1 MMLETT
7 SMVQTH
13 DPFNSLSLADL
24 RKRKSEKWT
33 TYPEDVLPAFV
44 AEMDF
49 PLATPITQVLLEAVA
64 HGDTGYA
71 SAGELPAA
79 FAEFASA
86 WFDWAVDPA
95 RVFVVPDVIVGVAE
109 VLSLV
114 TEPGSGV
121 VVDAPTYPPFF
132 TALPEYDRKVVNVPL
147 LRTPRGWDLNLDAL
161 EDAFK
166 AGAQAYLLCNPHNPT
181 GRVFGRADLQRV
193 AALAARHGVAVVSD
207 ENHAPLTLA
216 GATHTPFV
224 SLDEDVVTNS
234 VTVISAAKAFN
245 LAGLKCAVVVAG
257 SDEMRRRLTKLPR
270 ALPFRASHFGV
281 LAAIAAYS
289 QGQQWLHGLNAHLDR
304 NRMLL
309 ARLLA
314 AQLPAIRYIPPEA
327 SYLAWLDC
335 NDLGLGRDPAAHFLE
350 HGRVALTGGLHFGPT
365 GDGFAR
371 LNIGTSSALL
381 TEAVAR
387 MAASLA

>member
-1 MMLETT
+1 
-7 SMVQTH
+7 MVEAR
-13 DPFNSLSLADL
+13 DPFNSLSLAEL
-24 RKRKSEKWT
+24 RTRTSEKWA

-49 PLATPITQVLLEAVA
+49 PLADPIKHVLLEAVE

-71 SAGELPAA
+71 FAQALPGA
-79 FAEFASA
+79 FAEFARA
-86 WFDWAVDPA
+86 WFDWTVDPA

-109 VLSLV
+109 ALSV
-114 TEPGSGV
+114 ITKPGSGV

-132 TALPEYDRKVVNVPL
+132 TAIPEYERKVVNVPL
-147 LRTPRGWDLNLDAL
+147 LRTPRGWDLNFDAL
-161 EDAFK
+161 ESAFK

-181 GRVFGRADLQRV
+181 GRVFSRADLERV
-193 AALAARHGVAVVSD
+193 AGLAARYGVAVLSD

-216 GATHTPFV
+216 GAIHTPFV
-224 SLDEDVVTNS
+224 SLGEEIASNA

-257 SDEMRRRLTKLPR
+257 SDEMRTRLTKLPR

-281 LAAIAAYS
+281 LAAIAAYR
-289 QGQQWLHGLNAHLDR
+289 QGSDWLRSLNAHLDR
-304 NRMLL
+304 NRKLL
-309 ARLLA
+309 AQLLA

-335 NDLGLGRDPAAHFLE
+335 TDLGLGRDPAAHFLK

-371 LNIGTSSALL
+371 LNIGTTSALL